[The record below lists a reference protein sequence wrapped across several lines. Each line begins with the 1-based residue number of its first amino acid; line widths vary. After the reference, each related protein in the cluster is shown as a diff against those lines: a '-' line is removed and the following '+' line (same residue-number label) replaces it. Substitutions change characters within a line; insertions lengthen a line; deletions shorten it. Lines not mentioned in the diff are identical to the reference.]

1 VNAQNGNVKRSNWWL
16 LAQTPATHEDEDRDD
31 VQTHEI
37 RKRFLD
43 HYVKAGHTE
52 VPSASVI
59 LDDPNLLFVNAGM
72 VQFVPYFLGART
84 PPWDR
89 AVSVQKCI
97 RTPDIDEVGIT
108 TRHNTFFQMA
118 GNFSFGDYFKKG
130 AIELA
135 WSLLTNPVSEG
146 GYGFDPEKLWATVY
160 LDDDEAIELWQEIA
174 GLPAER
180 IQRRGMADN
189 YWSMGIPGPCGPC
202 SEIYYDRGP
211 EYGIEGGPEAN
222 EDRYIEIWNLVFMQ
236 NERGEGTSKND
247 FEILGPLPRKNIDTG
262 MGVERIACL
271 LQGVDNVYET
281 DLVRPVIDLVAGIA
295 PRGYGAGSHVDD
307 VRYRIIADHS
317 RTAAIIIGDGVSPG
331 NEGRG
336 YVLRR
341 LLRRIIRAAKLLG
354 VEQPIMA
361 DLMATVRDEMGPS
374 YPELVTDFDRINR
387 IAVAEEAA
395 FNRTLASG
403 SRLFDDAAAATK
415 RAGESRLSG
424 ADAFTLHDTYGF
436 PIDLTLEMA
445 AEAGL
450 SVDEQGFRTLMAE
463 QRQRAKAD
471 AAARKQAHT
480 DLSAYREL
488 VDAGPT
494 EFTGFDEL
502 STEARI
508 LGIFVDGKRV
518 PVVTHDGLDADRV
531 ELILDRTPFYAEAGG
546 QIADEGAVTGTGS
559 SATAKAA
566 VTDVQKIAKTLWAHR
581 VNVESGEFVEGDT
594 VIAAVDPKWR
604 HGATQGHSGTH
615 MVHAALRQVLGPSAV
630 QAGSLNRPGYLR
642 FDFNWQGALT
652 EDQRAQIEEVTNE
665 AVEAD
670 YQVNTFS
677 TALDK
682 AKAMGAM
689 AMFGENYPDVV
700 RVVEIG
706 GPFSLELC
714 GGTHVRNSA
723 QIGPVTILGESSVG
737 SGIRRV
743 EAYVGLESFRHLTKE
758 RALMAGLASSLKVP
772 SEEVPARVAN
782 LVERLKAAEKE
793 LDKARLANARAA
805 AANAAAGAESIG
817 KVRVVAQRM
826 AGGMSAGDLRSLVG
840 DIRGKLGADPAVVA
854 LIAEGENDSVPF
866 VIAVNPAAQD
876 LGLRAN
882 ELVKQF
888 GAAVNGRGG
897 GKADMAQ
904 GSGKGAAGID
914 AALAALRA
922 EIGRG

>member
-1 VNAQNGNVKRSNWWL
+1 M
-16 LAQTPATHEDEDRDD
+16 
-31 VQTHEI
+31 QTHEI

-43 HYVKAGHTE
+43 HFVAAGHTE

-72 VQFVPYFLGART
+72 VQFVPFFLGQRT
-84 PPWDR
+84 PPYST
-89 AVSVQKCI
+89 ATSIQKCI

-118 GNFSFGDYFKKG
+118 GNFSFGDYFKRG

-135 WSLLTNPVSEG
+135 WSLLTKPVDQG
-146 GYGFDPEKLWATVY
+146 GYGFDPERLWATVFY
-160 LDDDEAIELWQEIA
+160 DDDEAVQLWQEVA
-174 GLPAER
+174 GLPPER

-211 EYGIEGGPEAN
+211 EYGVEGGPEAN

-236 NERGEGTSKND
+236 NERGEGTSKDD

-281 DLVRPVIDLVAGIA
+281 DLMRPTIDKVAQYA
-295 PRGYGAGSHVDD
+295 PRGYGQGNPTDD
-307 VRYRIIADHS
+307 VRYRVIADHS
-317 RTAAIIIGDGVSPG
+317 RTAAIIIGDGVTPS

-354 VEQPIMA
+354 IDQPIVGE
-361 DLMATVRDEMGPS
+361 LMECVRDAMGPS
-374 YPELVTDFDRINR
+374 YPELVSDFDRIRR
-387 IAVAEEAA
+387 IAVAEETA

-403 SRLFDDAAAATK
+403 FKLFEDAAAAT
-415 RAGESRLSG
+415 RSAGKSELAGS
-424 ADAFTLHDTYGF
+424 DAFTLHDTYGF
-436 PIDLTLEMA
+436 PIELTLEMA

-450 SVDEQGFRTLMAE
+450 SVDELGFRELMAE
-463 QRQRAKAD
+463 QRRRAKAD
-471 AAARKQAHT
+471 AAARKHAHA
-480 DLSAYREL
+480 DLTAFREL

-502 STEARI
+502 TTQARI

-518 PVVTHDGLDADRV
+518 PVVAHHPRVHSETVAPERV
-531 ELILDRTPFYAEAGG
+531 ELVLDRTPLYAESGG
-546 QIADEGAVTGTGS
+546 QIADTGVITGTGAGE
-559 SATAKAA
+559 SARAA
-566 VTDVQKIAKTLWAHR
+566 VTDVQKIAKTLWVHR

-594 VIAAVDPKWR
+594 VVAAVDPGWR

-615 MVHAALRQVLGPSAV
+615 MVHAALREVLGPNAV

-642 FDFNWQGALT
+642 FDFNWQGPLT
-652 EDQRAQIEEVTNE
+652 DTQRTQIEEIANE
-665 AVEAD
+665 AVQAD
-670 YQVNTFS
+670 HQVNTFI
-677 TALDK
+677 TELEK

-689 AMFGENYPDVV
+689 ALFGEQYPEKV

-714 GGTHVRNSA
+714 GGTHVHNSA

-737 SGIRRV
+737 SGVRRV
-743 EAYVGLESFRHLTKE
+743 EAYVGLDSFRHLAKE

-772 SEEVPARVAN
+772 SEEVPGRVAT
-782 LVERLKAAEKE
+782 LVDRLRAAEKE
-793 LDKARLANARAA
+793 LERMRLSTARAA
-805 AANAAAGAESIG
+805 AGNAAAASEQVG
-817 KVRVVAQRM
+817 KVRLVAQRM
-826 AGGMSAGDLRSLVG
+826 AAGMTAADLRSLVG
-840 DIRGKLGADPAVVA
+840 DIRARLGSDPGVVVLISEADGA
-854 LIAEGENDSVPF
+854 VPF
-866 VIAVNPAAQD
+866 VVATNQAAQD
-876 LGLRAN
+876 AGVRAN
-882 ELVKQF
+882 DLV
-888 GAAVNGRGG
+888 AAVAAAVGGRGG
-897 GKADMAQ
+897 GKADLAQ
-904 GSGKGAAGID
+904 GSGKDPAGID
-914 AALAALRA
+914 KALAAVRA
-922 EIGRG
+922 ELARG

>member
-1 VNAQNGNVKRSNWWL
+1 M
-16 LAQTPATHEDEDRDD
+16 
-31 VQTHEI
+31 QTHEI

-43 HYVKAGHTE
+43 HFVNAGHAE

-72 VQFVPYFLGART
+72 VQFVPYFLGQT
-84 PPWDR
+84 PPWNR
-89 AVSVQKCI
+89 ATSVQKCI

-135 WSLLTNPVSEG
+135 WSLLTNSVEDG

-160 LDDDEAIELWQEIA
+160 LDDDEAIGLWQEVA
-174 GLPAER
+174 GLPLDR

-211 EYGIEGGPEAN
+211 EYGVDGGPEAN

-271 LQGVDNVYET
+271 LQNVDNVYET
-281 DLVRPVIDLVAGIA
+281 DLVRPVIDLVAEIA
-295 PRGYGAGSHVDD
+295 PRGYGEGSHTDD

-354 VEQPIMA
+354 VDRPIMA
-361 DLMATVRDEMGPS
+361 DLMTTVRDEMGPS
-374 YPELVTDFDRINR
+374 YPELVTDFDRIQR
-387 IAVAEEAA
+387 IAVAEETA
-395 FNRTLASG
+395 FNRTLSSG
-403 SRLFDDAAAATK
+403 SRLFEDAAQSTRAAGRST
-415 RAGESRLSG
+415 LSG
-424 ADAFTLHDTYGF
+424 TDAFTLHDTYGF
-436 PIDLTLEMA
+436 PIELTLEMA

-450 SVDEQGFRTLMAE
+450 SVDEEGFRGLMAE

-471 AAARKQAHT
+471 AASRKHAHA

-488 VDAGPT
+488 VDTGPT

-502 STEARI
+502 TSEARI
-508 LGIFVDGKRV
+508 IGIFVDGRRV
-518 PVVTHDGLDADRV
+518 PVVSHSGGIGGSATGGDALTADRI
-531 ELILDRTPFYAEAGG
+531 ELVLDRTPLYAESGG
-546 QIADEGAVTGTGS
+546 QIADIGTIAGTGS
-559 SATAKAA
+559 SETARAA
-566 VTDVQKIAKTLWAHR
+566 VTDVQKIAKTLFVHR
-581 VNVESGEFVEGDT
+581 VTVESGEFVEGDT
-594 VIAAVDPKWR
+594 VTAAVDPAWR
-604 HGATQGHSGTH
+604 RGATQGHSGTH
-615 MVHAALRQVLGPSAV
+615 MVHAALRQVLGPNAV

-642 FDFNWQGALT
+642 FDFNWQGSLS
-652 EDQRAQIEEVTNE
+652 EEQRGEIEVVANE

-670 YQVNTFS
+670 YPVNTMY
-677 TALDK
+677 TKLEK

-689 AMFGENYPDVV
+689 ALFGEAYPEDV
-700 RVVEIG
+700 RLVEIG

-714 GGTHVRNSA
+714 GGTHVHNSA
-723 QIGPVTILGESSVG
+723 QIGPVTILGEASVG
-737 SGIRRV
+737 SGVRRV
-743 EAYVGLESFRHLTKE
+743 EAYVGLDSFKHLARE

-772 SEEVPARVAN
+772 SDEVPARVAN
-782 LVERLKAAEKE
+782 LVDRLRTAEKE
-793 LDKARLANARAA
+793 LDRVRLANARAA
-805 AANAAAGAESIG
+805 AVNAAAGAELVG
-817 KVRVVAQRM
+817 RVRLVAQRM
-826 AGGMSAGDLRSLVG
+826 AGGVSAGDLRSLVG
-840 DIRGKLGADPAVVA
+840 DIRGKLGSEPAVVA
-854 LIAEGENDSVPF
+854 LIAEGEGDAVPF
-866 VIAVNPAAQD
+866 VVSVNAAAQD
-876 LGLRAN
+876 LGLSAGD
-882 ELVKQF
+882 LVKVL
-888 GAAVNGRGG
+888 GGPVNGRGG
-897 GKADMAQ
+897 GKADLAQ
-904 GSGKGAAGID
+904 GSGSGASGID
-914 AALAALRA
+914 AALAALHA
-922 EIGRG
+922 EVARS

>member
-1 VNAQNGNVKRSNWWL
+1 M
-16 LAQTPATHEDEDRDD
+16 
-31 VQTHEI
+31 QTHEI

-43 HYVKAGHTE
+43 HFVKAGHTE

-72 VQFVPYFLGART
+72 VQFVPYFLGQQA

-89 AVSVQKCI
+89 ATSVQKCI

-130 AIELA
+130 AIEFA
-135 WSLLTNPVSEG
+135 WTLLTNPQDQG
-146 GYGFDPEKLWATVY
+146 GYGFDAERLWATVY
-160 LDDDEAIELWQEIA
+160 LDDEEAVALWQEVA

-189 YWSMGIPGPCGPC
+189 YWSMGIPGPCGPS

-211 EYGIEGGPEAN
+211 EYGEGGGPVAN

-236 NERGEGTSKND
+236 NERGQGTSKED

-262 MGVERIACL
+262 MGVERVACL
-271 LQGVDNVYET
+271 LQNVDNVYET
-281 DLVRPVIDLVAGIA
+281 DLLRPVIDLVAAVA
-295 PRGYGAGSHVDD
+295 PRPYGVHGSHADD

-317 RTAAIIIGDGVSPG
+317 RTAAVIIGDGVSPG

-361 DLMATVRDEMGPS
+361 DLMTTVRDAMGPS
-374 YPELVTDFDRINR
+374 YPELVADFDRIQR
-387 IAVAEEAA
+387 IAVAEETA

-403 SRLFDDAAAATK
+403 SRLFDEAARATK
-415 RAGESRLSG
+415 ASGTDKLSG
-424 ADAFTLHDTYGF
+424 RDAFTLHDTYGF
-436 PIDLTLEMA
+436 PIELTLEMA
-445 AEAGL
+445 AEADL
-450 SVDEQGFRTLMAE
+450 SVDEEGFRGLMAE
-463 QRQRAKAD
+463 QRARAKAD

-480 DLSAYREL
+480 DLSAYRDL

-502 STEARI
+502 TTEARI

-518 PVVTHDGLDADRV
+518 PVVSRDNQADRGAGPDRV
-531 ELILDRTPFYAEAGG
+531 ELILDRTPFYAESGG
-546 QIADEGAVTGTGS
+546 QIADEGNIDGAGASGASGTS
-559 SATAKAA
+559 RAA
-566 VTDVQKIAKTLWAHR
+566 VTDVQKIAKTLWSHR

-594 VIAAVDPKWR
+594 VVAAVDPRWR

-615 MVHAALRQVLGPSAV
+615 MVHAALRQVLGPNAV

-642 FDFNWQGALT
+642 FDFNWQGPLSEQQRT
-652 EDQRAQIEEVTNE
+652 EIEEVTNQ

-670 YQVNTFS
+670 FEVHTF
-677 TALDK
+677 TTELEK

-689 AMFGENYPDVV
+689 ALFGEQYPEQV

-714 GGTHVRNSA
+714 GGTHVHNSA
-723 QIGPVTILGESSVG
+723 QIGPVTVLGESSVG
-737 SGIRRV
+737 SGVRRV
-743 EAYVGLESFRHLTKE
+743 EAYVGLDSFRHLAKE

-772 SEEVPARVAN
+772 SDEVPARVAN
-782 LVERLKAAEKE
+782 LVERLRAAEKE
-793 LDKARLANARAA
+793 LERLRLASARAA
-805 AANAAAGAESIG
+805 AANAAAGAEVIG

-826 AGGMSAGDLRSLVG
+826 AGGMSAADLRTLVG
-840 DIRGKLGADPAVVA
+840 DIRGKLGSDPTVVA
-854 LIAEGENDSVPF
+854 LMAEGENDAVPF
-866 VIAVNPAAQD
+866 VVAVNAAAQD

-882 ELVKQF
+882 DLVKPL

-897 GKADMAQ
+897 GKPDLAQ
-904 GSGKGAAGID
+904 GSGRGAAGID

-922 EIGRG
+922 EIDRSASA

>member
-1 VNAQNGNVKRSNWWL
+1 LIRNDTENKQDSR
-16 LAQTPATHEDEDRDD
+16 E

-43 HYVKAGHTE
+43 HFVKAGHTE

-72 VQFVPYFLGART
+72 VQFVPYFLGQRT
-84 PPWDR
+84 PPYST
-89 AVSVQKCI
+89 ATSIQKCI

-118 GNFSFGDYFKKG
+118 GNFSFGDYFKRG

-135 WSLLTNPVSEG
+135 WTLLTNPVEEG
-146 GYGFDPEKLWATVY
+146 GYGFDSERLWATVY
-160 LDDDEAIELWQEIA
+160 LDDDEAVELWQEVA
-174 GLPAER
+174 GLPPER

-189 YWSMGIPGPCGPC
+189 YWSMGIPGPCGPS

-211 EYGIEGGPEAN
+211 EFGVEGGPIAN
-222 EDRYIEIWNLVFMQ
+222 EDRYLEIWNLVFMQ
-236 NERGEGTSKND
+236 NERGVGTSKED

-262 MGVERIACL
+262 MGVERVAFL

-281 DLVRPVIDLVAGIA
+281 DLLRPVIDTVAAVA
-295 PRGYGAGSHVDD
+295 PRGYGQGSHEDD
-307 VRYRIIADHS
+307 VRYRIIADHT
-317 RTAAIIIGDGVSPG
+317 RTAAILIGDGVSPG
-331 NEGRG
+331 NDGRG

-341 LLRRIIRAAKLLG
+341 LLRRVIRSAKLLG
-354 VEQPIMA
+354 INDPIVG
-361 DLMATVRDEMGPS
+361 DLMATVRDAMGPS
-374 YPELVTDFDRINR
+374 YPELVNDFDRIVR
-387 IAVAEEAA
+387 IGVAEETA

-403 SRLFDDAAAATK
+403 SRLFEEAAQATK
-415 RAGESRLSG
+415 ASGASVLSG
-424 ADAFTLHDTYGF
+424 SDAFTLHDTYGF
-436 PIDLTLEMA
+436 PLELTLEMA
-445 AEAGL
+445 AETGL
-450 SVDEQGFRTLMAE
+450 SVDEDGFRGLMAE
-463 QRQRAKAD
+463 QRQRAKDD
-471 AAARKQAHT
+471 AAARKQAHA

-502 STEARI
+502 VSEATV
-508 LGIFVDGKRV
+508 LGIVVDGKRV
-518 PVVTHDGLDADRV
+518 PVVAAGGNGGPQRA
-531 ELILDRTPFYAEAGG
+531 ELILDRTPLYAEAGG
-546 QIADEGAVTGTGS
+546 QIADEGSITGTGTS
-559 SATAKAA
+559 GSAKAT

-581 VNVESGEFVEGDT
+581 VTLESGEFVEGDT
-594 VIAAVDPKWR
+594 VIATVDPRWR

-615 MVHAALRQVLGPSAV
+615 MVHAALRQVLGPNAV

-642 FDFNWQGALT
+642 FDFNWQGPLS
-652 EDQRAQIEEVTNE
+652 EEQRTQIEEVTNE

-670 YQVNTFS
+670 YQVHSFT
-677 TALDK
+677 TELDK

-689 AMFGENYPDVV
+689 ALFGESYPEQV
-700 RVVEIG
+700 RVIEIG

-723 QIGPVTILGESSVG
+723 QIGPVTILGESSIG
-737 SGIRRV
+737 SGVRRV
-743 EAYVGLESFRHLTKE
+743 EAYVGLDSFRHLAKE

-772 SEEVPARVAN
+772 SEEVPARVAT
-782 LVERLKAAEKE
+782 LVERLRAAEKE
-793 LDKARLANARAA
+793 LDKMRLANARAVA
-805 AANAAAGAESIG
+805 VNAVAGAEQIG
-817 KVRVVAQRM
+817 NVRVVAQRM
-826 AGGMSAGDLRSLVG
+826 AGGMSAVDLRSLVG
-840 DIRGKLGADPAVVA
+840 DIRGKLGSDPAVVA
-854 LIAEGENDSVPF
+854 LIAEGEDDTVPF
-866 VIAVNPAAQD
+866 VVAVNPAAQD

-882 ELVKQF
+882 ELVKQL

-897 GKADMAQ
+897 GKADLAQ

-922 EIGRG
+922 EIGRS

>member
-1 VNAQNGNVKRSNWWL
+1 M
-16 LAQTPATHEDEDRDD
+16 
-31 VQTHEI
+31 QTHEI

-43 HYVKAGHTE
+43 HFVKGGHTE

-72 VQFVPYFLGART
+72 VQFVPYFLGQQT
-84 PPWDR
+84 PPWNR
-89 AVSVQKCI
+89 ATSIQKCI

-130 AIELA
+130 AIEFA
-135 WSLLTNPVSEG
+135 WTLLTNPQDQG
-146 GYGFDPEKLWATVY
+146 GYGFEPERLWATVY
-160 LDDDEAIELWQEIA
+160 LDDDEAIELWQEVA
-174 GLPAER
+174 GLPLER

-189 YWSMGIPGPCGPC
+189 YWSMGIPGPCGPS

-211 EYGIEGGPEAN
+211 DYGVEGGPEAN

-236 NERGEGTSKND
+236 NERGQGTSKED

-262 MGVERIACL
+262 MGIERVACL
-271 LQGVDNVYET
+271 LQNVDNVYET
-281 DLVRPVIDLVAGIA
+281 DLLRPVIDLVAGVA
-295 PRGYGAGSHVDD
+295 PRGYAQGDHADD
-307 VRYRIIADHS
+307 VRYRIIADHT

-354 VEQPIMA
+354 VEQPIMGE
-361 DLMATVRDEMGPS
+361 LIATVRDAMGPS
-374 YPELVTDFDRINR
+374 YPELVADFDRIQR
-387 IAVAEEAA
+387 IAVAEETA
-395 FNRTLASG
+395 FNRTLTSG
-403 SRLFDDAAAATK
+403 SRLFDEAARATK
-415 RAGESRLSG
+415 AKGADRLSG
-424 ADAFTLHDTYGF
+424 TDAFTLHDTYGF
-436 PIDLTLEMA
+436 PIELTLEMA

-450 SVDEQGFRTLMAE
+450 SVDEEGFRGLMAE
-463 QRQRAKAD
+463 QRARAKAD
-471 AAARKQAHT
+471 AAARKQAHS
-480 DLSAYREL
+480 DLSAYRDL

-502 STEARI
+502 TTEARI
-508 LGIFVDGKRV
+508 LGIFVDGRRV
-518 PVVTHDGLDADRV
+518 PVVSHGGGDGEPAPDRV
-531 ELILDRTPFYAEAGG
+531 ELILDRSPFYAESGG
-546 QIADEGAVTGTGS
+546 QIADEGTISGAGTS
-559 SATAKAA
+559 SAAKAA
-566 VTDVQKIAKTLWAHR
+566 VTDVQKIAKTLWSHR

-594 VIAAVDPKWR
+594 VVAAVDPRWR

-615 MVHAALRQVLGPSAV
+615 MVHAALREVLGPNAV

-642 FDFNWQGALT
+642 FDFNWQGALS
-652 EDQRAQIEEVTNE
+652 EQQRTQIEEVTNQ

-670 YQVNTFS
+670 FAVHTF
-677 TALDK
+677 TTELEK

-689 AMFGENYPDVV
+689 ALFGEQYPDQV

-714 GGTHVRNSA
+714 GGTHVHNSA

-737 SGIRRV
+737 SGVRRV
-743 EAYVGLESFRHLTKE
+743 EAYVGLDSFRHLAKE

-772 SEEVPARVAN
+772 SDEVPARVAN
-782 LVERLKAAEKE
+782 LVERLRAAEKE
-793 LDKARLANARAA
+793 LDRLRLANARAA
-805 AANAAAGAESIG
+805 AAHAAAGAEVVG

-826 AGGMSAGDLRSLVG
+826 AGGMSAADLRTLVG
-840 DIRGKLGADPAVVA
+840 DIRGKLGSDPAVVA
-854 LIAEGENDSVPF
+854 LMAEGQDDAVPF
-866 VIAVNPAAQD
+866 VVAVNAAAQD

-882 ELVKQF
+882 DLVKQL

-897 GKADMAQ
+897 GKPDLAQ
-904 GSGKGAAGID
+904 GSGRGAAGID

-922 EIGRG
+922 EIDRS

>member
-1 VNAQNGNVKRSNWWL
+1 M
-16 LAQTPATHEDEDRDD
+16 
-31 VQTHEI
+31 QTHEI

-43 HYVKAGHTE
+43 HFVAAGHTE

-72 VQFVPYFLGART
+72 VQFVPYFLGQRT
-84 PPWDR
+84 PPYDT
-89 AVSVQKCI
+89 ATSIQKCI

-118 GNFSFGDYFKKG
+118 GNFSFGDYFKRR

-135 WSLLTNPVSEG
+135 WELLTKPAAEG
-146 GYGFDPEKLWATVY
+146 GYGMDRERLWATVFY
-160 LDDDEAIELWQEIA
+160 DDDEAERLWQEVA
-174 GLPAER
+174 GLPPER

-211 EYGIEGGPEAN
+211 DYGIEGGPEAN

-236 NERGEGTSKND
+236 NERGEGTSKED

-281 DLVRPVIDLVAGIA
+281 DLLRPVIDKAAQYA
-295 PRGYGAGSHVDD
+295 PRGYGAGNNDDD
-307 VRYRIIADHS
+307 VRYRVIADHS
-317 RTAAIIIGDGVSPG
+317 RTAAVIIADGVTPS

-341 LLRRIIRAAKLLG
+341 LLRRIIRSAKLLG
-354 VEQPIMA
+354 IERPIVGE
-361 DLMATVRDEMGPS
+361 LMATVRDAMGPS
-374 YPELVTDFDRINR
+374 YPEMVVDFDRINR
-387 IAVAEEAA
+387 IAVAEETA

-403 SRLFDDAAAATK
+403 SKLFEDAAAAT
-415 RAGESRLSG
+415 RASG
-424 ADAFTLHDTYGF
+424 STELGGAEAFTLHDTYGF
-436 PIDLTLEMA
+436 PIELTLEMA

-450 SVDEQGFRTLMAE
+450 SVDELGFRELMAE
-463 QRQRAKAD
+463 QRRRAKAD
-471 AAARKQAHT
+471 AAARKHAHA
-480 DLSAYREL
+480 DLSAFREL

-502 STEARI
+502 SSQARI

-518 PVVTHDGLDADRV
+518 PVVAHHPRVHSETMPPERV
-531 ELILDRTPFYAEAGG
+531 EIVLDRTPLYAESGG
-546 QIADEGAVTGTGS
+546 QIADIGWLTGTGAS
-559 SATAKAA
+559 ESARAA
-566 VTDVQKIAKTLWAHR
+566 VADVQKIAKTLWVHR

-594 VIAAVDPKWR
+594 IVAAVDPQCR
-604 HGATQGHSGTH
+604 RGATQGHSGTH
-615 MVHAALRQVLGPSAV
+615 MVHAALREVLGPNAV

-652 EDQRAQIEEVTNE
+652 DDQRGRIEEIANE
-665 AVEAD
+665 AVQAD
-670 YQVNTFS
+670 YPVNTFL
-677 TALDK
+677 TELDR

-689 AMFGENYPDVV
+689 ALFGEQYPEQV

-723 QIGPVTILGESSVG
+723 QIGPVTLLGDSSVG
-737 SGIRRV
+737 SGVRRV
-743 EAYVGLESFRHLTKE
+743 EAYVGLDSFRHLSRE

-772 SEEVPARVAN
+772 SEEVPARVAT
-782 LVERLKAAEKE
+782 LVERLRAAEKE
-793 LDKARLANARAA
+793 LERVRLASARAA
-805 AANAAAGAESIG
+805 AGNAAATAEQVG
-817 KVRVVAQRM
+817 KVRLVAQRLA
-826 AGGMSAGDLRSLVG
+826 AGMTAADLRSLVG
-840 DIRGKLGADPAVVA
+840 DIRSRFGTEPGVVV
-854 LIAEGENDSVPF
+854 LLAEGPEGTVPF
-866 VIAVNPAAQD
+866 VVASNPAAQEA
-876 LGLRAN
+876 GVRAN
-882 ELVKQF
+882 DLV
-888 GAAVNGRGG
+888 GVVAAAVGGRGG
-897 GKADMAQ
+897 GKADLAQ
-904 GSGKGAAGID
+904 GSGKDSSGIE
-914 AALAALRA
+914 AALGAVRA
-922 EIGRG
+922 ELAGS